1 MRAVISLLTLL
12 LFSAYFIQAQNY
24 SISGV
29 VLNESDKHTPM
40 MAASILLSD
49 LEDSTNRHFTIA
61 DVNGEFKFSK
71 LKPSNY
77 LLKITYIGYDN
88 NQQTI
93 RLSKKVTELGKI
105 FLKVESQMLD
115 SVMVEENLP
124 MTIQKGDT
132 VQFNAGAFK
141 TNPDATA
148 EDLITKM
155 PGITIENGTIRAQGE
170 DVQRVLVDGRQFFGD
185 DPTIALRNLP
195 AEIIEKIEVFD
206 QLSDQAQFT
215 GFDDGQSTKTIN
227 IVTRINMRNG
237 QFGNL
242 YAGYGTDDR
251 YALGT
256 NYNIFDGDRRMSFIG
271 MANNTNRLNFSTEDL
286 LGVVANTN
294 RRGGRM
300 GGGGMGRS
308 QRGGDRAGFQRSGS
322 GQGGNVNNFLVGQQN
337 GITTTKSIGINFL
350 DTWSEKLKINASY
363 FFNRADNNSD
373 QLISREFF
381 LVGDSSQFYNEQ
393 NQVINKNYNH
403 RINIRGEYQINSN
416 NSLIFTPKLSFQ
428 KFNSSNNLEGV
439 NFYSENDL
447 INQSLNFNQTSTSG
461 FNFSNNLLFRH
472 RFNKRGRTF
481 SINLRTSLNNRQ
493 ASDQLIAISENF
505 QVLINSIDSL
515 DQKSN
520 LDANGYS
527 LSSNLVYTEPL
538 GERGQ
543 LQFNYNSSFSN
554 NFSNKY
560 TYNLNTVD
568 QEYSVLDTALSNEFD
583 NDYYSNRLRV
593 GYRYFTR
600 KLQIMAGIS
609 YQNSTLANQQVFPQA
624 TKTDRSF
631 DNILPNAM
639 LRIRFSSNSNLR
651 IFYRTSTNVPS
662 INQLQNV
669 VDNSNPLFLSSGNP
683 NLKQET
689 SNIFISR
696 YSLNNAIKSSSL
708 FVFVFVRNTKDY
720 ITNSSIIAQRDITLS
735 NGSILNQGS
744 QLTVPVNL
752 DGYWNARSF
761 VTFGLPIK
769 QLKSNLNFNGGV
781 TYTKTPGLINGIS
794 NISKSINL
802 SQGAIL
808 SSNISEKV
816 DFTLSYTA
824 NHNIIKN
831 SIQPQLDDNY
841 FYQIMSFKLNL
852 IFWKGFVFR
861 NELNYQRY
869 EGLNSEFD
877 EEYLLVNLGIGKKIF
892 NNQRGEIKLFVY
904 DLLEQNKIISRSINE
919 IYLEDQRTETLS
931 QYFMISFSYKF
942 RKFEG

>member
-1 MRAVISLLTLL
+1 VPDHL
-12 LFSAYFIQAQNY
+12 AYQ
-24 SISGV
+24 
-29 VLNESDKHTPM
+29 
-40 MAASILLSD
+40 IL
-49 LEDSTNRHFTIA
+49 
-61 DVNGEFKFSK
+61 
-71 LKPSNY
+71 
-77 LLKITYIGYDN
+77 
-88 NQQTI
+88 
-93 RLSKKVTELGKI
+93 
-105 FLKVESQMLD
+105 
-115 SVMVEENLP
+115 
-124 MTIQKGDT
+124 
-132 VQFNAGAFK
+132 
-141 TNPDATA
+141 
-148 EDLITKM
+148 
-155 PGITIENGTIRAQGE
+155 
-170 DVQRVLVDGRQFFGD
+170 
-185 DPTIALRNLP
+185 
-195 AEIIEKIEVFD
+195 
-206 QLSDQAQFT
+206 
-215 GFDDGQSTKTIN
+215 
-227 IVTRINMRNG
+227 
-237 QFGNL
+237 
-242 YAGYGTDDR
+242 
-251 YALGT
+251 
-256 NYNIFDGDRRMSFIG
+256 
-271 MANNTNRLNFSTEDL
+271 
-286 LGVVANTN
+286 
-294 RRGGRM
+294 
-300 GGGGMGRS
+300 
-308 QRGGDRAGFQRSGS
+308 
-322 GQGGNVNNFLVGQQN
+322 
-337 GITTTKSIGINFL
+337 
-350 DTWSEKLKINASY
+350 
-363 FFNRADNNSD
+363 
-373 QLISREFF
+373 
-381 LVGDSSQFYNEQ
+381 QFYNEQ

-403 RINIRGEYQINSN
+403 RINIRGEYSINAN

-428 KFNSSNNLEGV
+428 KFNSSNNLDGI
-439 NFYSENDL
+439 NFYSANDL
-447 INQSLNFNQTSTSG
+447 INQSLNFSQTSTSG
-461 FNFSNNLLFRH
+461 FNFNNSLLFRH

-520 LDANGYS
+520 LDADGYS
-527 LSSNLVYTEPL
+527 ISTNLVYTEPL

-554 NFSNKY
+554 NYSNKY

-600 KLQIMAGIS
+600 KLQIMAGLS
-609 YQNSTLANQQVFPQA
+609 YQNSTLANEQAFPLV
-624 TKTDRSF
+624 TNTDRSF

-639 LRIRFSSNSNLR
+639 LRFRFSTNSNLR
-651 IFYRTSTNVPS
+651 IFYRTNTSVPS

-689 SNIFISR
+689 SNIFVSR

-708 FVFVFVRNTKDY
+708 FVFVVVRNTKDY
-720 ITNSSIIAQRDITLS
+720 ITNSSLIAQRDLTLR
-735 NGSILNQGS
+735 NGSILKQGS
-744 QLTVPVNL
+744 QLTIPINL

-781 TYTKTPGLINGIS
+781 TYTKTPGLINRLS

-808 SSNISEKV
+808 SSNINEKV

-869 EGLNSEFD
+869 DGLNSEFD
-877 EEYLLVNLGIGKKIF
+877 EKYLLVNLSIGKKIF

-919 IYLEDQRTETLS
+919 IYLEDQRTKTLS